1 MITGIILVVLALL
14 VLLIATYTDFK
25 TGEIPDW
32 LSYSFIISALGIRL
46 IHSII
51 YNDWVYMLYGII
63 GFAGMAVFSML
74 IYYTRQWGGGDAKI
88 AMGLGAAFAT
98 PPLAYS
104 SDVPYLLSLVS
115 NIFIAG
121 GIYGMLWGVYVFAR
135 NFRKTIKAAKEEVI
149 ARKWIYIASAALI
162 IIAMIVSMFL
172 SGLTAVM
179 AFYFALLILAYLL
192 LFVFI
197 KASEKSGM
205 YARVLVSKLTEGDWV
220 AEDIKIK
227 GKLVYSKKSLGI
239 TPEQIN
245 RLKKAKIR
253 SVIVKTGIKFLIAIL
268 IGTAVTIAYGNIIV
282 MALF

>member
-1 MITGIILVVLALL
+1 
-14 VLLIATYTDFK
+14 
-25 TGEIPDW
+25 
-32 LSYSFIISALGIRL
+32 
-46 IHSII
+46 
-51 YNDWVYMLYGII
+51 
-63 GFAGMAVFSML
+63 
-74 IYYTRQWGGGDAKI
+74 
-88 AMGLGAAFAT
+88 
-98 PPLAYS
+98 
-104 SDVPYLLSLVS
+104 
-115 NIFIAG
+115 
-121 GIYGMLWGVYVFAR
+121 
-135 NFRKTIKAAKEEVI
+135 
-149 ARKWIYIASAALI
+149 
-162 IIAMIVSMFL
+162 MIVSMFL